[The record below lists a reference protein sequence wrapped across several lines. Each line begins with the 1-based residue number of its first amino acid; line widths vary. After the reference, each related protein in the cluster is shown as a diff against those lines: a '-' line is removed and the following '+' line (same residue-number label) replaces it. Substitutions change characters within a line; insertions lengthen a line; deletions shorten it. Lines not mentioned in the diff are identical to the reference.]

1 MSYQLSYFVYSLIFL
16 GVWIVLFALRPAPL
30 PPAKCAGGERRDMLL
45 FSLVIA
51 PLGPASEIWFLRD
64 YWQRPTITGQP
75 ISVEDAV
82 FAFAIGG
89 IAFSLYKTLF
99 RLTSAASPTQP
110 PRLWLIAALP
120 VIMFLSVLLLTSGL
134 GVNSIFSSSL
144 AFVVGTLL
152 IWRLRPD
159 LIRPSLGS
167 GLLSLILFMAVYQLM
182 RLLFPGALARWCTG
196 CNPSGVMILGVSLE
210 EMLWDFT
217 WGLIGGVVCEAA
229 LGRTLLR
236 RV

>member
-16 GVWIVLFALRPAPL
+16 GAWIVLFALRPDL
-30 PPAKCAGGERRDMLL
+30 RRDMLL

-75 ISVEDAV
+75 ISIEDAV

-99 RLTSAASPTQP
+99 RLTSVAGPAQP
-110 PRLWLIAALP
+110 QRVWLIAACS
-120 VIMFLSVLLLTSGL
+120 VINFSSLLLLTGWL
-134 GVNSIFSSSL
+134 RVNSIFSSSL
-144 AFVVGTLL
+144 AFVVCTLV

-159 LIRPSLGS
+159 LIRPSLAS

-182 RLLFPGALARWCTG
+182 RILFPGALARWCTG

-217 WGLIGGVVCEAA
+217 WGLFGGVVCEAV
-229 LGRTLLR
+229 LGRALLR
-236 RV
+236 RG

>member
-1 MSYQLSYFVYSLIFL
+1 VNMSYQLSYFVYSLIFL
-16 GVWIVLFALRPAPL
+16 GAWIVLFALRPDL
-30 PPAKCAGGERRDMLL
+30 RRDMLL

-75 ISVEDAV
+75 ISIEDAV

-99 RLTSAASPTQP
+99 RLTSAPPSAKQP
-110 PRLWLIAALP
+110 QRLWLIAACG
-120 VIMFLSVLLLTSGL
+120 VINFSSMLLLTGWL

-144 AFVVGTLL
+144 AFVVGTLV

-159 LIRPSLGS
+159 LIRPSLAS
-167 GLLSLILFMAVYQLM
+167 GLLSLILFMVVYQLM
-182 RLLFPGALARWCTG
+182 RILFPGALARWCTG

-217 WGLIGGVVCEAA
+217 WGLFGGVVCEAV

-236 RV
+236 R